1 MKIEDEIPDPQLKM
15 TLKLSFRNALVIGIS
30 FLVILFLVLKLLTKQ
45 PEISDIFSY
54 SMMII
59 LYVGVAISLYL
70 ASNASQIYGK
80 RTETAWA
87 ILSLAVVTS
96 IIASII
102 AGILV
107 VYFNQSPSNSLADI
121 FYLLFFP
128 LFFIGIIIFPSSSST
143 TRQRF
148 KRFFDILII
157 MFSVSL
163 VLWIFLITPALNNFH
178 GNFNS
183 LIIKLT
189 YVLGGFLLLLSLI
202 DLIFNRIKAD
212 RYAPLLILAL
222 GILVLI
228 ITESVYVYQIV
239 HGTYVEGSSAD
250 LGWILGY
257 LIVGLAGISQ
267 YNHQKLNMD
276 NFIDKYLSW
285 HKNYSITPYLALA
298 GVTAAYISLIWAYNT
313 FNSNLIFLE
322 FGVGILIFL
331 VVLRQIISVS
341 ENKKLYWKAQEE
353 IALRKEISKSL
364 KESESAYRTIFE
376 NTGTATAII
385 DENNIITL
393 ANSEFEKL
401 SGCSKQE
408 IEGIKPWTDFVVK
421 EDLDKMMDYNNLRFT
436 EKEPHPM
443 NYEFRL
449 KDRSSNIKNIYVVAV
464 IIPGSNDSL
473 ISLLDVTESKNA
485 EAEIKKSLEEKE
497 ILLKEIHHRVKNNL
511 TVISSLLN
519 LQSRYIKDKE
529 DLVMFK
535 ESQSRAKSMALIH
548 QRLYDSSDLKRIDF
562 GDYIKTLA
570 NDMFHTYVPN
580 FNMVKLNINVE
591 DVMLDVNTAIPLGLI
606 LNELL
611 SNSMK
616 YAFPTE
622 LSNNFTNGNID
633 VNLYKSE
640 KGYTL
645 SVVDDGIG
653 FPEDIDLENTDSL
666 GLQLIYSLTNQIDGT
681 IHLARTNGTSFK
693 IEFKEPEFQK

>member
-30 FLVILFLVLKLLTKQ
+30 FLVILLFVLKLLTKQ

-54 SMMII
+54 CMMIV

-70 ASNASQIYGK
+70 ASKASQIYGK
-80 RTETAWA
+80 RTQIAWA

-96 IIASII
+96 IIGSII
-102 AGILV
+102 GGILV
-107 VYFNQSPSNSLADI
+107 VYYNQSPSNSLADI

-128 LFFIGIIIFPSSSST
+128 LFFIGIVIFPSSSST

-183 LIIKLT
+183 LIFKLT

-202 DLIFNRIKAD
+202 DLMFNRIKSD
-212 RYAPLLILAL
+212 RYAPFLILAL

-267 YNHQKLNMD
+267 YNHQKLNLD

-285 HKNYSITPYLALA
+285 NQNYSITPYLALA

-331 VVLRQIISVS
+331 VVSRQIISVS

-364 KESESAYRTIFE
+364 QDSESAYRTIFE

-393 ANSEFEKL
+393 ANTEFEKL

-421 EDLDKMMDYNNLRFT
+421 EDLDKMVEYNNLRVK
-436 EKEPHPM
+436 ENEPHPR

-449 KDRSSNIKNIYVVAV
+449 KDRSGNIKNIYVVAV

-473 ISLLDVTESKNA
+473 LSLLDVTESKNA

-529 DLVMFK
+529 DLMMFK

-580 FNMVKLNINVE
+580 SNMVKLNINVE

-622 LSNNFTNGNID
+622 LSNNFKNGNIN
-633 VNLYKSE
+633 VNLYNSG

-645 SVVDDGIG
+645 SVEDDGVG
-653 FPEDIDLENTDSL
+653 FPEDINLENTDSL

-681 IHLARTNGTSFK
+681 IHLDRTNGTSFK
-693 IEFKEPEFQK
+693 IEFNEPEFQK

>member
-1 MKIEDEIPDPQLKM
+1 MKIDDEIPDSQLKM
-15 TLKLSFRNALVIGIS
+15 TLKLSFCNAMVIGIS
-30 FLVILFLVLKLLTKQ
+30 FLVILIFVLKLLTKQ
-45 PEISDIFSY
+45 PEISAIFSY
-54 SMMII
+54 SMMIV

-70 ASNASQIYGK
+70 ASKASKIYGK
-80 RTETAWA
+80 RTQIAWA

-96 IIASII
+96 IIGSII
-102 AGILV
+102 GGILV
-107 VYFNQSPSNSLADI
+107 VYYNQSPTNSLADV
-121 FYLLFFP
+121 FYLSFFP
-128 LFFIGIIIFPSSSST
+128 LFFIGIVIFPSSSST

-157 MFSVSL
+157 MFSVSFM
-163 VLWIFLITPALNNFH
+163 LWIFLITPALNNFH

-183 LIIKLT
+183 LLFKLT
-189 YVLGGFLLLLSLI
+189 YVLGGFLLLLSMI
-202 DLIFNRIKAD
+202 DLMFNRIKSD
-212 RYAPLLILAL
+212 RYAPFLILGL
-222 GILVLI
+222 GILVLL
-228 ITESVYVYQIV
+228 ITESIYVYQIV
-239 HGTYVEGSSAD
+239 HGTYVEGSSTD

-257 LIVGLAGISQ
+257 LILGLAGISQ
-267 YNHQKLNMD
+267 YNHQKLNLD

-285 HKNYSITPYLALA
+285 HQNYSITPYLALA

-322 FGVGILIFL
+322 FGVGTLIFL
-331 VVLRQIISVS
+331 VVSRQIISVS

-364 KESESAYRTIFE
+364 QDSESAYRTIFE

-385 DENNIITL
+385 DENNMITL
-393 ANSEFEKL
+393 ANTEFEKL

-408 IEGIKPWTDFVVK
+408 IEGIKHWTDFVVK
-421 EDLDKMMDYNNLRFT
+421 EDLDNMVEYNNLRIT
-436 EKEPHPM
+436 EKEPHPR
-443 NYEFRL
+443 NYDFRL
-449 KDRSSNIKNIYVVAV
+449 KDRSGNIKNIYVVAV

-473 ISLLDVTESKNA
+473 ISLLDVTKSKNA

-580 FNMVKLNINVE
+580 SNIVKLNINVE

-616 YAFPTE
+616 YAFPPE
-622 LSNNFTNGNID
+622 LSNNSTNGNIS
-633 VNLYKSE
+633 VNLYNSG

-645 SVVDDGIG
+645 SVEDDGVG
-653 FPEDIDLENTDSL
+653 FPEDINLENTDSL
-666 GLQLIYSLTNQIDGT
+666 GLQLIYSLTNQIGGT
-681 IHLARTNGTSFK
+681 IILDRINGTSFK
-693 IEFKEPEFQK
+693 IEFNEPEFQK